1 MPQVPSRNDP
11 DYADFVIRMASGGSL
26 KAGVLNEPRIFYDV
40 IPLSQDP
47 TLIIAGSPGVFVNG
61 EQYPIRISHLSAALA
76 YLDAEGHFALDSD
89 IQRAAM
95 RLLFHDTFYMNAQF
109 VPVPLWGNLCVA
121 PPQSIATGIS
131 HWNLVE
137 NGNPFILS
145 ARDTLVVTVQL
156 NDATLADYP
165 ANLVLAGI
173 GAISKR
179 PYLFNSEVVITG
191 PQRTNLNSVDLRN
204 DGIEPVVITDITVT
218 AGPTLTST
226 DPTGNISALSINIV
240 QSGNGTGNKWFIGPQ
255 TPPPPIPLMPA
266 QLLGFSTGRA
276 VVHQFPGDGLLWNP
290 GDGISVEV
298 QTRALRDRDSTPV
311 LCLALGGNI
320 MVT

>member
-11 DYADFVIRMASGGSL
+11 DYADFVIRMATGGSL
-26 KAGVLNEPRIFYDV
+26 KAGILNEPRVFYDV
-40 IPLSQDP
+40 IPLSQDD
-47 TLIIAGSPGVFVNG
+47 TLIIGGNPGVFVNG
-61 EQYPIRISHLSAALA
+61 EQYPIRISHMSAALA
-76 YLDAEGHFALDSD
+76 YLDQESHVAFDAD

-95 RLLFHDTFYMNAQF
+95 RLIFHDTFYMNASF
-109 VPVPLWGNLCVA
+109 VPLPLWGNVPVA
-121 PPQSIATGIS
+121 PPEAIAQGIS

-137 NGNPFILS
+137 NGNPFVLS

-173 GAISKR
+173 GALSKR
-179 PYLFNSEVVITG
+179 PYLFNSEAILTG

-226 DPTGNISALSINIV
+226 DPRGDISAISLNIV
-240 QSGNGTGNKWFIGPQ
+240 QSGNGTGAKWFIGPQ

-298 QTRALRDRDSTPV
+298 QTRPLRSDGSTPI